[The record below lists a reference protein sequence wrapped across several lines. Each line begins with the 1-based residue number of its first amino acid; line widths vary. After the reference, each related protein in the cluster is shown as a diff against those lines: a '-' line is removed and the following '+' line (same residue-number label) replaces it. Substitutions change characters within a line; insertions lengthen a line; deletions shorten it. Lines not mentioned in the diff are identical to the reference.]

1 MVGIMSWEGN
11 KIPLKSFLISSSS
24 SLILFYFFI
33 LFFGYELLCYLSP
46 VTEDLSFSTAS
57 EQRWFC

>member
-57 EQRWFC
+57 